1 MAEFNRRHRVQG
13 TLDKGFAGKLP
24 EVPVALKGRVKITL
38 NGRLLQVDIAGE
50 LVDGLDWLAT
60 LPLNEVAVGPM
71 GLQSVYDRF
80 HFAESNQGNSAGQR
94 TGQVEVD
101 R

>member
-1 MAEFNRRHRVQG
+1 MCIRDSVQG
-13 TLDKGFAGKLP
+13 TLDESFEGESP
-24 EVPVALKGRVKITL
+24 EVPEALKERVKITL

-60 LPLNEVAVGPM
+60 LPLSEVSMGPM

-80 HFAESNQGNSAGQR
+80 HFADSNQGNSAGQR
-94 TGQVEVD
+94 TGQVEGG